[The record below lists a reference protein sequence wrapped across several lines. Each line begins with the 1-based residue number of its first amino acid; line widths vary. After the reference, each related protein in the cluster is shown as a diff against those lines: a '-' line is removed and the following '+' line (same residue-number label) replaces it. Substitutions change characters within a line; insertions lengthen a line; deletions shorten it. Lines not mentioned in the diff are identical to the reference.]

1 MFSVCM
7 CARFQ
12 TAPKECHLVAV
23 KRILRYVNG
32 TMDHGI
38 TYEKVDKFELK
49 GYNDSDFGGD
59 QGDSKSTTRYV
70 FNFGSDATSW
80 QSKK

>member
-1 MFSVCM
+1 MESSKISHWE
-7 CARFQ
+7 AG
-12 TAPKECHLVAV
+12 